1 MKIIDNR
8 GQVKK
13 EYTFEDL
20 CVGDYFLDQDG
31 DVSIKFSNDEYLS
44 TMDEGKSWD
53 TCIADG
59 NDKVTPLDVTLT
71 INKEK

>member
-1 MKIIDNR
+1 MKIVDKR
-8 GQVKK
+8 AETKK

-31 DVSIKFSNDEYLS
+31 DVGVKFSDEEYLA
-44 TMDEGKSWD
+44 TMDEGKTWD

-59 NDKVTPLDVTLT
+59 NEKVTPLDVTLT
-71 INKEK
+71 INGEK